1 MADPLE
7 QTREEKQYQKMTQT
21 PIPPLVVSLAIP
33 TIISMLVTAIYNMA
47 DTFFVGKLGTSA
59 TAAVGI
65 VFSLMALIQAV
76 GFTLG
81 MGSGSTISRLLG
93 EQQYDKAD
101 TVSSTGF
108 FTAIF
113 FGLLVSIFGE
123 LFITQLMHALGST
136 ATILPYAQDYA
147 RYILLGAPVMSGSFV
162 LNNLLRSEG
171 KASLAMIGITFGGI
185 LNIALDPVFIFLF
198 HMGIAGAAIATLI
211 SQCISFCILLSC
223 FLLKKSVLHLSVR
236 HISRRF
242 GTYSVI
248 VRIGFP
254 SLCRQG
260 LASIATVALNIKASA
275 YGDPAVAA
283 MSVVGRIFMIVIAV
297 MIGFGQGYM
306 PVLGFN
312 YGAKKYTRMKEAFL
326 FSLRTGILMMSVLAV
341 GGFLLAPEL
350 MGVFRRGDA
359 EVIRIGTFAIRAQ
372 SLVLPFF
379 PLFTL
384 TNMTYQVLGRSWQA
398 TLIASYRQGV
408 FFLPL
413 ILSLPSF
420 LGLKGIQITQPL
432 ADLFSVPFC
441 IPFLLPLRREINSLI
456 RRQ

>member
-1 MADPLE
+1 
-7 QTREEKQYQKMTQT
+7 
-21 PIPPLVVSLAIP
+21 
-33 TIISMLVTAIYNMA
+33 
-47 DTFFVGKLGTSA
+47 
-59 TAAVGI
+59 
-65 VFSLMALIQAV
+65 
-76 GFTLG
+76 
-81 MGSGSTISRLLG
+81 
-93 EQQYDKAD
+93 
-101 TVSSTGF
+101 
-108 FTAIF
+108 
-113 FGLLVSIFGE
+113 
-123 LFITQLMHALGST
+123 
-136 ATILPYAQDYA
+136 
-147 RYILLGAPVMSGSFV
+147 
-162 LNNLLRSEG
+162 
-171 KASLAMIGITFGGI
+171 
-185 LNIALDPVFIFLF
+185 
-198 HMGIAGAAIATLI
+198 
-211 SQCISFCILLSC
+211 
-223 FLLKKSVLHLSVR
+223 
-236 HISRRF
+236 
-242 GTYSVI
+242 
-248 VRIGFP
+248 
-254 SLCRQG
+254 
-260 LASIATVALNIKASA
+260 
-275 YGDPAVAA
+275 

-432 ADLFSVPFC
+432 ADLFSVLFC
-441 IPFLLPLRREINSLI
+441 IPFLLPLRREINSFI